1 MLTTNWQENER
12 FMIDFATYRKL
23 HPDPAPR
30 SDLRIWEYG
39 HGTDKSD
46 KEMMQQD
53 NPPEDEMINI
63 LPFVTVGFNIRL
75 KKWSLFSHSQPG
87 ES

>member
-1 MLTTNWQENER
+1 
-12 FMIDFATYRKL
+12 MIDFATYRKL

-30 SDLRIWEYG
+30 STDVGIWGYED
-39 HGTDKSD
+39 GTAKSD
-46 KEMMQQD
+46 KEMMHQE

-75 KKWSLFSHSQPG
+75 KKWSLFSHSQRG
-87 ES
+87 ESWLTVS